1 MQTPL
6 DTVFNSI
13 LIFALATV
21 MVLVQVNDP
30 TGVKAHPEKHNARL
44 ASLALSA
51 RA

>member
-1 MQTPL
+1 MYSRL

-13 LIFALATV
+13 LIVALATV
-21 MVLVQVNDP
+21 MVLVQLKDP
-30 TGVKAHPEKHNARL
+30 TGVKSHAEKHNARL